1 MRSTRR
7 RSRAGIAGP
16 SALSSGPSLP
26 GERLADQRKKRDCLV
41 EVPEGEIDVDEFG
54 DAGPMAVD
62 L

>member
-1 MRSTRR
+1 
-7 RSRAGIAGP
+7 
-16 SALSSGPSLP
+16 LSSGPSLP